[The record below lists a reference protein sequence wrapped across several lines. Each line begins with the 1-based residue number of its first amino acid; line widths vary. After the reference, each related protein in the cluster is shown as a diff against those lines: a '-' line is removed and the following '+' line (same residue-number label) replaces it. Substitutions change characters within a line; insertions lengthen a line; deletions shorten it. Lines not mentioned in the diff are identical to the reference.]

1 LIGFQLL
8 ITSKKIKLIY
18 GEEVTNMYM
27 EKVLWHCVGDCKKYF
42 TRNPR
47 VSGNVLL
54 CPFCGSERLERIS
67 NSDEKLK
74 GI

>member
-1 LIGFQLL
+1 
-8 ITSKKIKLIY
+8 
-18 GEEVTNMYM
+18 M

-67 NSDEKLK
+67 DSDEKLR
-74 GI
+74 GA